1 MELFY
6 RQYGEGRPVII
17 LHGLFGMSDNW
28 ATFGKKLA
36 EKNFSVFTPDLRNH
50 GNSPHSD
57 VFNYGVLSD
66 DLNEFIQQHNI
77 MNPVLI
83 GHSLGGKVIMNFTL
97 KFQGTASRII
107 IIDMG
112 VRKYGMH
119 NEDIMQTMTNC
130 DISEKKSRQEIED
143 SLAKRIQQEKVVQ
156 LLMKNVQRNK
166 DNTFDWKLS
175 LEAIRNNFHEIY
187 KAVEHTGKSN
197 VPALFIAAENSDYI
211 SESDMPAIREI
222 FPLSDYLSISGTTH
236 WVHADKP
243 AILLCAVTGFI
254 DKH

>member
-17 LHGLFGMSDNW
+17 LHGLLGISDNW

-57 VFNYGVLSD
+57 AFNYEVLSY

-77 MNPVLI
+77 TNPFLI
-83 GHSLGGKVIMNFTL
+83 GHSLGGKIVMNFAL
-97 KFQGTASRII
+97 RNKNIARKII

-112 VRKYGMH
+112 ICKTELRNK
-119 NEDIMQTMTNC
+119 DILNAMENC
-130 DISEKKSRQEIED
+130 KISTKKTRREIEGTL
-143 SLAKRIQQEKVVQ
+143 SAFIKQKKVLQ
-156 LLMKNVQRNK
+156 LLMKNVQRNN
-166 DNTFDWKLS
+166 DNSFKWKLNLRS
-175 LEAIRNNFHEIY
+175 LGKNIHEAA
-187 KAVEHTGKSN
+187 KAVEAENTSN

-211 SESDMPAIREI
+211 SENDMPTIRRF
-222 FPLSDYLSISGTTH
+222 FPLSDYLCIPGTTH
-236 WVHADKP
+236 WVHSDKP
-243 AILLCAVTGFI
+243 VELLYAVTRFI